1 MSNVFDLAKTQR
13 GKREETKAS
22 NRQAIID
29 AARNVFA
36 DLGYGATTVRDII
49 RATELASG
57 TFYNYF
63 KSKEEVFQAL
73 QDETALRVRP
83 RLRAERIRARSFEEF
98 ITGTFRSYFD
108 FVKNDQTTFIA
119 VRRHRE
125 IPRVR
130 IDTPEVIAGF
140 DELRADIE
148 IAIENGVLPS
158 ADPDLLM
165 ASMVGVAFEIA
176 HQMLT
181 RDDVSAD
188 DAAKFATALF
198 LGGVQALPKKQK
210 AKKK

>member
-1 MSNVFDLAKTQR
+1 MSEVSDLNKAR

-29 AARNVFA
+29 AARVVFA

-83 RLRAERIRARSFEEF
+83 RLRSERIRARNFEEF

-140 DELRADIE
+140 DELKDDIE
-148 IAIENGVLPS
+148 TAIEAGVLPP
-158 ADPDLLM
+158 ADADLMM
-165 ASMVGVAFEIA
+165 AAMVGVAFEVA

>member
-1 MSNVFDLAKTQR
+1 MSDLSDLTKAR

-83 RLRAERIRARSFEEF
+83 RLRAERIRARNFEEF
-98 ITGTFRSYFD
+98 IIGTFRSYFD

-140 DELRADIE
+140 DELRADIA
-148 IAIENGVLPS
+148 IAIDNGVLPA

-165 ASMVGVAFEIA
+165 ASMVGVAFEVA
-176 HQMLT
+176 HQMLV
-181 RDDVSAD
+181 RDDISAD

-210 AKKK
+210 PAKKR